1 MNLSTAALTAER
13 SGEISSAGLLPPSLR
28 APRLPAFY
36 IQKGRIDFQGHG
48 PACNTKHI
56 QKGKNTRNA
65 TFTLSWSLDVSN
77 QSTSQEKEPG
87 TRLKTRICQQ
97 SPTGVGEHLCG
108 GGPWNRAT
116 AEQSQQKHIKLYFQ
130 CNSIWQM
137 KHHFFWGGCHS

>member
-56 QKGKNTRNA
+56 QKGKNTINA

-97 SPTGVGEHLCG
+97 APLEWESTSVGVVLGTG
-108 GGPWNRAT
+108 P
-116 AEQSQQKHIKLYFQ
+116 QQNKASKSTLSFTFNAIPSGK
-130 CNSIWQM
+130 
-137 KHHFFWGGCHS
+137 